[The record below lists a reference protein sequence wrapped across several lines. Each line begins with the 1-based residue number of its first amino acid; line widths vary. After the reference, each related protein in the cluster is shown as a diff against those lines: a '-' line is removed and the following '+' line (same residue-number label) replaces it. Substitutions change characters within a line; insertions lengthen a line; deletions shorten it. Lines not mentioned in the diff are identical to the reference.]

1 MPATPGVTQDVTIDP
16 AIGFV
21 ASTTWDPN
29 VGIEAGRTY
38 TTVTATSVAGAS
50 SADTLELKKG
60 K

>member
-16 AIGFV
+16 AMGFV

-38 TTVTATSVAGAS
+38 TTATSVTGAS
-50 SADTLELKKG
+50 SPDTLVFTKG

>member
-16 AIGFV
+16 AMGFV

-38 TTVTATSVAGAS
+38 TTATAASVKGAS
-50 SADTLELKKG
+50 STDTIVLTKG